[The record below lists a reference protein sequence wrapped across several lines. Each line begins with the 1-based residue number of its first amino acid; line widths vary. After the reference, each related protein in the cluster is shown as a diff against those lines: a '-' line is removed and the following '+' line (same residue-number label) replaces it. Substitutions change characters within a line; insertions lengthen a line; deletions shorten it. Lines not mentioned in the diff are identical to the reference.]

1 MPAEVQFKDFAIWK
15 QVVCVCV
22 CVLAKQYEKMTI
34 QKQVFYLIG
43 QASAHG

>member
-1 MPAEVQFKDFAIWK
+1 MPAEVQFKDFATWK
-15 QVVCVCV
+15 QVVCVCA
-22 CVLAKQYEKMTI
+22 LAKQYEKMTI